1 MAGWLE
7 RLVYAEVLAGLIL
20 IATVFHF
27 RRAKGTDR
35 ETPAVRRYFLAF
47 FTLLLALP
55 GLTVVLTAARPGATL
70 ASFGWTFGKAGL
82 GAVLAA
88 AGLPLAVL
96 AGANASRDPSMRD
109 MYPLDKAAC
118 AEARAFVRYEL
129 AYLVLYYLP
138 WEFVF
143 RGVLFLPLVPVLG
156 LVPALAG
163 QTTLSTLLHL
173 GHPGKEILAAA
184 GAGIAFGLI
193 AYLTGSFLYPL
204 VLHAATG
211 VATDTFLFVRG
222 RRAGA

>member
-7 RLVYAEVLAGLIL
+7 RLVYAEALAGLIL

-27 RRAKGTDR
+27 RRAKGTER
-35 ETPAVRRYFLAF
+35 ETAAVRRYFLAF

-96 AGANASRDPSMRD
+96 AGANASRDEAMRA

-118 AEARAFVRYEL
+118 ADAGAFVRYEL

-173 GHPGKEILAAA
+173 GHPTKEILAAA

-193 AYLTGSFLYPL
+193 AYLTGSFFYPL
-204 VLHAATG
+204 ALHAATG
-211 VATDTFLFVRG
+211 AATDTFLFVRG